1 MNVLK
6 RKTLKKITLKDLAE
20 ETGYSIN
27 TISRALKNKKD
38 ISPETCKQIQ
48 KLAKERGYIPDVIA
62 GSLRSKSTKTIAVVL
77 SDISNPYFGIVV
89 KGIEDTARK
98 RGYHIIIANTDEIYE
113 IEEEMIRTLM
123 GKRIDGFIILPTQ
136 TNSADIQFLKDRGIP
151 LILLGR
157 YFKDLDTSY
166 LITDDAKGGYLAT
179 KYLIEKGHRRILVIT
194 GPQYISCARE
204 RLQGY
209 LRAMEEAGLPM
220 EKEMICKLSNIR
232 GLEGRHRFLELLKDH
247 QFTAVFAFSDYIA
260 FQVLYTLEENGLR
273 SPEDIAVVGYDNVQA
288 SLFFPRP
295 LTTINIPIYEM
306 GKRATEILLNKIE
319 SREETDDQ
327 EMQIVY
333 DVELVIRNTA

>member
-1 MNVLK
+1 M
-6 RKTLKKITLKDLAE
+6 KKITLKDLAE

-38 ISPETCKQIQ
+38 IGQETCKQIQ

-89 KGIEDTARK
+89 KGIEDTAQK
-98 RGYHIIIANTDEIYE
+98 RGYHIIIANTNEVYE
-113 IEEEMIRTLM
+113 IEEEMVRTLL

-136 TNSADIQFLKDRGIP
+136 TDSADIHLLKDRGIP

-157 YFKDLDTSY
+157 CFKGLDTSY
-166 LITDDAKGGYLAT
+166 LITDDVKGGYLAT

-209 LRAMEEAGLPM
+209 LQAMEAAGLAV
-220 EKEMICKLSNIR
+220 EKEMICKLDNIR
-232 GLEGRHRFLELLKDH
+232 GPEGRDRFLELLQDR

-288 SLFFPRP
+288 NLFFPRP

-319 SREETDDQ
+319 SGEEMDDQ
-327 EMQIVY
+327 EIQIVY
-333 DVELVIRNTA
+333 DVNLVVRNTA